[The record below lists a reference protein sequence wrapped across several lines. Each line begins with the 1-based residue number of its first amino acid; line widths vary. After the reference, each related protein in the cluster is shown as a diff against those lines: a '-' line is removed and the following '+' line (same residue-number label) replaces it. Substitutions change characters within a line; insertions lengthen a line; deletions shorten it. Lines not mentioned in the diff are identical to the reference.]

1 MKIEILAS
9 GGIKNAFK
17 ELGIEATRTYKGTDK
32 PYYQIWELEKSDMH
46 KMDEMTEWPE
56 HYGWWRYAKGSNMGT
71 AYSRFTING
80 QELIAWDGPSREDL
94 RDDWKDEPD
103 SEKASFHYS
112 YKEYEEFWKPH
123 KYDCLTD
130 YLSEELGCS
139 QPGNVCALVMD
150 LARYNGLSMSE
161 LFSKFE
167 G

>member
-71 AYSRFTING
+71 AYSIFTING
-80 QELIAWDGPSREDL
+80 NELIAWDGPSREDL

-112 YKEYEEFWKPH
+112 YKEFWKPH

-130 YLSEELGCS
+130 SLSEELGCS

-150 LARYNGLSMSE
+150 LARYNGMSMSE

>member
-46 KMDEMTEWPE
+46 KMDEMTEWP
-56 HYGWWRYAKGSNMGT
+56 
-71 AYSRFTING
+71 
-80 QELIAWDGPSREDL
+80 REDL

-150 LARYNGLSMSE
+150 LARYNGMSMSE

>member
-71 AYSRFTING
+71 AYSIFTIN
-80 QELIAWDGPSREDL
+80 
-94 RDDWKDEPD
+94 
-103 SEKASFHYS
+103 
-112 YKEYEEFWKPH
+112 
-123 KYDCLTD
+123 
-130 YLSEELGCS
+130 
-139 QPGNVCALVMD
+139 
-150 LARYNGLSMSE
+150 
-161 LFSKFE
+161 
-167 G
+167 